1 MSMEQEGDK
10 KGKRQR
16 EDTQGK
22 EERERKGQE
31 ERKRQRREIFK
42 GEHRGER
49 YSYQKQNTVDEIGMR
64 TDTQTLSTKKSCTN
78 NSRSLLPR

>member
-1 MSMEQEGDK
+1 MSIQQEGGK

-16 EDTQGK
+16 DNTQGK

-42 GEHRGER
+42 GEHRGE
-49 YSYQKQNTVDEIGMR
+49 
-64 TDTQTLSTKKSCTN
+64 
-78 NSRSLLPR
+78 

>member
-31 ERKRQRREIFK
+31 EGKRQRREIFK
-42 GEHRGER
+42 GEHRGE
-49 YSYQKQNTVDEIGMR
+49 
-64 TDTQTLSTKKSCTN
+64 
-78 NSRSLLPR
+78 